1 MNMQILAN
9 TLRFFELNIPFCFAY
24 FTTSLLTSIS
34 GAARTS
40 PPVRRSCCARR
51 RVSSAS
57 LNSNFK
63 TFHFLPLFT
72 FHGVALFMRE
82 APLTGVAL
90 IYNANRVALTHRHF
104 QIFALCSLCQLC
116 FYFWALFYLNCFC

>member
-1 MNMQILAN
+1 MQILAN
-9 TLRFFELNIPFCFAY
+9 TVLLVAHFIALAIPFCFAY
-24 FTTSLLTSIS
+24 FTASLLTRIS
-34 GAARTS
+34 GAPRTS
-40 PPVRRSCCARR
+40 PPARRSCCGRR
-51 RVSSAS
+51 RVSSGG

-90 IYNANRVALTHRHF
+90 IYNANRVPLTHGHF
-104 QIFALCSLCQLC
+104 QIYTAFALPTTFSLSRT
-116 FYFWALFYLNCFC
+116 FF